1 MKTKDEILVVLS
13 KELPKLKQQFNVKKI
28 GLFGS
33 YARGEQKAE
42 SDLDL
47 LVEFEP
53 IVGFFKFIE
62 LEEMLSEKLGVK
74 VELVTP
80 DALKSIIKPNIMRDV
95 VYA

>member
-1 MKTKDEILVVLS
+1 MKTKEEILKTLS
-13 KELPKLKQQFNVKKI
+13 KELPKLKDQFNVKKI

-33 YARGEQKAE
+33 YARGEQNPT
-42 SDLDL
+42 SDIDL

-62 LEEMLSEKLGVK
+62 LEEYLSEKIGAK
-74 VELVTP
+74 IELVTP
-80 DALKSIIKPNIMRDV
+80 DALKPLTKPSIMRDV